1 MILQALCKCYDLME
15 ASDTFDVCP
24 MGYSKVPCAF
34 AIELEEDGSVVA
46 GSPIPLIGGK
56 KGQELKVPLQP
67 GRSGKNPI
75 PYFLCDKSKYF
86 LGLEIPNGK
95 KELVETK
102 ASFENCLQK
111 HQEILGQVDDAGAQA
126 LLRFLERVKDGYR
139 LDVDAAHEVYQG
151 GNLVFKLVD
160 TRGYLHDRPALKEAW
175 MAYWNQPTAEDKKS
189 YYGECLVTGESDVK
203 IARTHTML
211 KGILGSNTT
220 GANLVSFNF
229 SSAESYGK
237 SQSYNA
243 PVSETAMFEYTTAL
257 QTLLNS
263 TNTRMYLGDMTCVF
277 WAEKQM
283 DVVTDVLFD
292 LLTGDYEDVS
302 ENLDTME
309 TRKIH
314 RVLARTYMGLD
325 TAGDIS
331 VINPDTE
338 IYLLGLAP
346 NVARVCVRFWYK
358 NTFGHFVKQMKQH
371 QADMAIIRPANVK
384 RPVSIRDILNTMAV
398 QGKAENVPRTLEASL
413 MQAILNGTLYP
424 DGVYR
429 NILMRIRAEAGD
441 DFSINFTRVSFIKA
455 YLTRRNRILKQSK
468 EEITVALNEQSTSTA
483 YQLGRLFAVLEKLQE
498 EAGNTGLRERYFQ
511 SASTTPA
518 VIFPTLLHL
527 AQHHIAKSEWGKNS
541 DYRISAI
548 LQNVTEFPV
557 TLSTED
563 QGRFILGYYHQ
574 RQDLYTKKTKE
585 DEKTE
590 D

>member
-1 MILQALCKCYDLME
+1 
-15 ASDTFDVCP
+15 
-24 MGYSKVPCAF
+24 
-34 AIELEEDGSVVA
+34 
-46 GSPIPLIGGK
+46 
-56 KGQELKVPLQP
+56 
-67 GRSGKNPI
+67 
-75 PYFLCDKSKYF
+75 
-86 LGLEIPNGK
+86 
-95 KELVETK
+95 
-102 ASFENCLQK
+102 
-111 HQEILGQVDDAGAQA
+111 
-126 LLRFLERVKDGYR
+126 
-139 LDVDAAHEVYQG
+139 
-151 GNLVFKLVD
+151 
-160 TRGYLHDRPALKEAW
+160 
-175 MAYWNQPTAEDKKS
+175 
-189 YYGECLVTGESDVK
+189 
-203 IARTHTML
+203 ML
-211 KGILGSNTT
+211 KGVLGSNTT

-229 SSAESYGK
+229 PSAESYGK

-263 TNTRMYLGDMTCVF
+263 KNTRMYLGDMTCVF

-358 NTFGHFVKQMKQH
+358 NTFGHFVEQMKQH

-398 QGKAENVPRTLEASL
+398 QGKTENVPRTLEASL

-429 NILMRIRAEAGD
+429 NILMRIRAEAGE

-498 EAGNTGLRERYFQ
+498 DAGNTGLRERYFQ

-585 DEKTE
+585 NEKTE

>member
-67 GRSGKNPI
+67 GRSGKNPL

-102 ASFENCLQK
+102 TSFENCLQK

-139 LDVDAAHEVYQG
+139 LDVDLEHEVYKG

-175 MAYWNQPTAEDKKS
+175 MAYLNQPTAEDKKS

-211 KGILGSNTT
+211 KGVLGSNTT

-263 TNTRMYLGDMTCVF
+263 KNTRMYLGDMTCVF

-283 DVVTDVLFD
+283 DVVPDVLAD
-292 LLTGDYEDVS
+292 LLSGDYEDVS
-302 ENLDTME
+302 EDLDTME
-309 TRKIH
+309 TRQIH

-325 TAGDIS
+325 TAGDVSAIH
-331 VINPDTE
+331 PDTE

-358 NTFGHFVKQMKQH
+358 NTFGHFVEQMKQH
-371 QADMAIIRPANVK
+371 QEDMKIIRPVHVK
-384 RPVSIRDILNTMAV
+384 WPASIKDILKTLALKEDN
-398 QGKAENVPRTLEASL
+398 KNLPRTLEASL
-413 MQAILNGTLYP
+413 IQAILNGTAYP
-424 DGVYR
+424 TGVYQT
-429 NILMRIRAEAGD
+429 ILMRIRADVRDEL
-441 DFSINFTRVSFIKA
+441 FINFTRASFIKA
-455 YLTRRNRILKQSK
+455 YLVRQNRNSTDKK
-468 EEITVALNEQSTSTA
+468 EEITVALNEQSMSTA
-483 YQLGRLFAVLEKLQE
+483 YQLGRLFAVLEKLQKT
-498 EAGNTGLRERYFQ
+498 ADNTGLRERYFQ
-511 SASTTPA
+511 SASTTPT
-518 VIFPTLLHL
+518 VVFPTMLHL
-527 AQHHIAKSEWGKNS
+527 AQHHIAKSTWGKS
-541 DYRISAI
+541 GDYLISAI
-548 LQNVTEFPV
+548 LQHVTEFPV